1 MKKLRGRT
9 WFVLLFILLLTAGMC
24 ILVGMYIVQGSDW
37 ASFSANSHL
46 YTNGRIATGTIT
58 DRNGLLLFDGETGAY
73 AEDAATREA
82 TLHAVGDDYGNIV
95 SGAKVLFSQY
105 MAAYNPITGVGSQ
118 GNRVTLTID
127 AGLNRTAYEAL
138 DGRHGTVAVYNY
150 KTGEVLCMVSSPA
163 FDPEDSA
170 AVLEAVNQGDPRY
183 DTVYLNRFLSSSFTP
198 GSIFKIV
205 TTAAAIDRLNALE
218 DFSYSCSG
226 ALEVGGD
233 TITCP
238 SAHGEQDLAQA
249 LANSCNG
256 AFAQLAIQL
265 GGEVLQQYTQAAGL
279 LDPVEVNGL
288 SSAKGSFTLT
298 EDTAYLGWS
307 GVGQYTNLVNPCS
320 ELVLMGCIAGEGEAK
335 NPTLLKSV
343 TSNLG
348 LPASFVST
356 SDASIGWSGETCRQ
370 LKALMRNN
378 VISHYGQDQFGDLPV
393 CAKSGTAEVGT
404 DRPHAWF
411 VGFVDDSDAPYA
423 FVVLVENGGS
433 GSQVAGS
440 IAATVLNQLSGS

>member
-24 ILVGMYIVQGSDW
+24 ILLGMYVVEGSDW

-46 YTNGRIATGTIT
+46 YSNGRIATGTIT
-58 DRNGLLLFDGETGAY
+58 DRNGLLLFDGETGNY
-73 AEDAATREA
+73 AEDPEIREA
-82 TLHAVGDDYGNIV
+82 TLHAVGDDYGNIA
-95 SGAKVLFSQY
+95 SGAKLLFSQY

-127 AGLNRTAYEAL
+127 AELNRTAYDAL

-150 KTGEVLCMVSSPA
+150 NTGEILCMVSSPS

-183 DTVYLNRFLSSSFTP
+183 DTVYLNRFLSSTFTP
-198 GSIFKIV
+198 GSIFKVV

-218 DFSYSCSG
+218 DFSYSCNG
-226 ALEVGGD
+226 ALSVGGD

-238 SAHGEQDLAQA
+238 SVHGEQDLAQA

-288 SSAKGSFTLT
+288 LSAKGSFSPA
-298 EDTAYLGWS
+298 EDSAYLGWS
-307 GVGQYTNLVNPCS
+307 GVGQYTDLVNPCS

-335 NPTLLKSV
+335 SPTLLKSV
-343 TSNLG
+343 TSSLG
-348 LPASFVST
+348 LPAGFIST
-356 SDASIGWSGETCRQ
+356 SDTSIGWSSETCRQ
-370 LKALMRNN
+370 LKTLMRNN
-378 VISHYGQDQFGDLPV
+378 VTSHYGQDQFGDLPV

-404 DRPHAWF
+404 DSPHAWF
-411 VGFVDDSDAPYA
+411 VGFVDDPDNPYA

-433 GSQVAGS
+433 GRQVAGS
-440 IAATVLNQLSGS
+440 IASKVLSRLADS